1 MSAAEPPAS
10 PPRRRRTRTLLAVFL
25 AAWAALG
32 FWHSVKP
39 LPPGMHVASLTTR
52 LAEPDV
58 EFLYDSSPPARPGP
72 PAHRE
77 IFAHVFS
84 AIDHAA
90 QLLVLDFFLFND
102 FRGSADP
109 RHDEPLARELT
120 QHLLARK
127 RARPNLRVVLITDP
141 INEVYG
147 AVRSPY
153 LGELERAGVIVVRTR
168 LEALRDSN
176 PLYSGLWRL
185 LIGWW

>member
-109 RHDEPLARELT
+109 RPANQQSGSEREGVLRQERPGPHQHEPGC
-120 QHLLARK
+120 K
-127 RARPNLRVVLITDP
+127 RSAQCNQ
-141 INEVYG
+141 
-147 AVRSPY
+147 
-153 LGELERAGVIVVRTR
+153 R
-168 LEALRDSN
+168 LEQLR
-176 PLYSGLWRL
+176 
-185 LIGWW
+185 IFA

>member
-72 PAHRE
+72 PAPARP
-77 IFAHVFS
+77 
-84 AIDHAA
+84 AA
-90 QLLVLDFFLFND
+90 AG
-102 FRGSADP
+102 FRAG
-109 RHDEPLARELT
+109 LAVGW
-120 QHLLARK
+120 
-127 RARPNLRVVLITDP
+127 RARRGKAPPAVVAAA
-141 INEVYG
+141 EQAG
-147 AVRSPY
+147 WAVRPEKAAVQSTTPSNKRTSREPPQPSGIPNPPSP
-153 LGELERAGVIVVRTR
+153 GVMGQSFASYRHYIRR
-168 LEALRDSN
+168 HGI
-176 PLYSGLWRL
+176 PSGMLKQCEVTE
-185 LIGWW
+185 GSSSQMPAYQA